1 MICYHFRNCVDQIF
15 TGSICIDRDRELSV
29 VLDQRLGQLHL
40 QAYLSGTAQLGSGL
54 EFVKRVLLE
63 DPVQKKKINC
73 NLN

>member
-1 MICYHFRNCVDQIF
+1 LRNCVDQIF

-40 QAYLSGTAQLGSGL
+40 QAYLSGNAQLGSGL

-63 DPVQKKKINC
+63 VPVQKK
-73 NLN
+73 